1 MKKLMFTSN
10 LLFGFL
16 SISLCIYFIC
26 NAVELNKQ
34 GEPYME
40 FVILT
45 PIYLCLMFVAAVL
58 SFACVFIKGK
68 PLISLSVAK
77 LFFSLLTIIAFS
89 AFVGFFILY
98 ADYFI
103 LYIIC
108 CMLDCAIS
116 FYQLLAKKERTTDNS
131 FDALQAKI
139 AKIEK
144 LKNDNIIDDETFEK
158 LKDEYVASFSSEEL
172 KLK

>member
-16 SISLCIYFIC
+16 SISLIIYFIC
-26 NAVELNKQ
+26 NAVEINKQ

-40 FVILT
+40 FIILT
-45 PIYLCLMFVAAVL
+45 PIYICLMFIAGVL
-58 SFACVFIKGK
+58 SFACIFAKEEQIF
-68 PLISLSVAK
+68 PLSVTK
-77 LFFSLLTIIAFS
+77 LFFNLLTIIAFS
-89 AFVGFFILY
+89 AFIGFFILY

-103 LYIIC
+103 LYLIYS
-108 CMLDCAIS
+108 MLDCAIS
-116 FYQLLAKKERTTDNS
+116 FYQLLAKKEKDTYNS
-131 FDALQAKI
+131 FDVLQEKI
-139 AKIEK
+139 AKIDK
-144 LKNDNIIDDETFEK
+144 LKNDKIIDDETFEK

>member
-1 MKKLMFTSN
+1 MKKLISTSN

-45 PIYLCLMFVAAVL
+45 PIYICLMFIAGVL
-58 SFACVFIKGK
+58 SFACIFAKEEQIF
-68 PLISLSVAK
+68 PLSVAK

-116 FYQLLAKKERTTDNS
+116 FYQLLAKKEKATDNS
-131 FDALQAKI
+131 FEALQEKI

-144 LKNDNIIDDETFEK
+144 LKNYKIIDDETFEK
-158 LKDEYVASFSSEEL
+158 LKNEYVASFSKEEL
-172 KLK
+172 K